1 MIELNVSTLSGGA
14 LVERIQDE
22 ISKAIANITDPNTPA
37 KKARTVTMKMTI
49 KPNEQRNMAEVSVST
64 SSTLCAP
71 TPIETGIYIGM
82 NPKTGG
88 NRRVRNDQRR
98 RPHAACFSRCGI
110 GHSGQDHALPRR
122 KNRQCR
128 ELTTT

>member
-22 ISKAIANITDPNTPA
+22 ISKTIANITDPNTPA

-71 TPIETGIYIGM
+71 TPIETDIYIGM
-82 NPKTGG
+82 NPKTGEIGASEMTSGEDPMQHVLPDVESAIPGRITRFPDGKTASAG
-88 NRRVRNDQRR
+88 N
-98 RPHAACFSRCGI
+98 
-110 GHSGQDHALPRR
+110 
-122 KNRQCR
+122 
-128 ELTTT
+128 

>member
-49 KPNEQRNMAEVSVST
+49 KPNEQRNMAEVSV
-64 SSTLCAP
+64 
-71 TPIETGIYIGM
+71 PIETGIYIGM
-82 NPKTGG
+82 NPKTGE
-88 NRRVRNDQRR
+88 
-98 RPHAACFSRCGI
+98 I
-110 GHSGQDHALPRR
+110 GASEMTSGEDPMQNILPNVESALPGKITRFPDG
-122 KNRQCR
+122 KTASAGN
-128 ELTTT
+128 

>member
-82 NPKTGG
+82 KPADQNPRGQGRAGKRANEGCGG
-88 NRRVRNDQRR
+88 SRAGQRR
-98 RPHAACFSRCGI
+98 S
-110 GHSGQDHALPRR
+110 
-122 KNRQCR
+122 
-128 ELTTT
+128 